1 MSFLEEVD
9 SIESKLGFRRVN
21 PIALIGI
28 GLVALLAVGAI
39 VWCAWGAFTAPGV
52 VLSKGSTDQSQQTET
67 AEQEQAQTKV
77 FVHVVGAVSQPGMVE
92 LVQGARIQDAVT
104 AAGGFTEDADQL
116 SVNLARVVT
125 DGEQIVIG
133 SLNADSA
140 ASNASA
146 GSSSSGSTAN
156 GSSNVSSNGK
166 VNINT
171 ATSEQL
177 CTLSGVG
184 ESTAAKIIAYRQQ
197 NGSFS
202 SIEDLKNV
210 SGIGDKKFAA
220 IKDSITV

>member
-1 MSFLEEVD
+1 M
-9 SIESKLGFRRVN
+9 
-21 PIALIGI
+21 
-28 GLVALLAVGAI
+28 
-39 VWCAWGAFTAPGV
+39 
-52 VLSKGSTDQSQQTET
+52 
-67 AEQEQAQTKV
+67 
-77 FVHVVGAVSQPGMVE
+77 
-92 LVQGARIQDAVT
+92 QGARIQDAVT
-104 AAGGFTEDADQL
+104 AAGGFTEEADQL

-125 DGEQIVIG
+125 DGEQIVVG
-133 SLNADSA
+133 SLSADGA

-146 GSSSSGSTAN
+146 GASSSGSTAN

-177 CTLSGVG
+177 CTLSGIG

-202 SIEDLKNV
+202 SVEDLKNV